1 MATTTERLFGKS
13 IKRRED
19 PRFITGRGQY
29 VDDLKLPGMTYAAFV
44 RSPHAHARIKSID
57 VAAARAH
64 PGVVAVFTG
73 KDMTGVNSL
82 PCGWDLRKAKN
93 IPGVVQDLVMP
104 PHMPLTGDVAR
115 HVGDPVAVVVADS
128 QAAAIDAAEK
138 VNVAWEPLPAVTATD
153 RALAAGGAQVHADA
167 PGNVA
172 FKWAL
177 GDATATDAAFKGAAV
192 TVKKRIV
199 NQRLVANAME
209 PRACVAR
216 FDDATGD
223 LTLWVTSQ
231 NPHVHRLLMCAFVLG
246 IPEHKVRVIAPDV
259 GGGFGS
265 KIFLYNEEVVCSW
278 ASRQLKRPVRWTST
292 RREAY
297 MTDAQ
302 GRDHVTDAELA
313 LSQDGKILGL
323 RVKTT
328 ANLGAYLSTF
338 APAVPTFLYG
348 TLLNGVYAIGAIHVE
363 VTGVFTNTTAV
374 DAYRGAGRPEA
385 CYVLE
390 RMVDAGAA
398 ALKMDPAELR
408 KRNFIPK
415 FSGAFQ
421 THVAVVYDS
430 GNYAGAMDKLLS
442 IFDYKQFRAEQE
454 AARRQGR
461 LLGVGFSTYIEAC
474 SIAPSKV
481 VGALGAGAGLY
492 ESGKVRVH
500 PTGMVTVYTGSHAH
514 GQGHETTFAQLVAD
528 ELQIPIEQV
537 EIVHGD
543 TGSVPFGMGTYGS
556 RSASV
561 GGTAIAMSLQKIKEK
576 GKKIAAHLLEAS
588 PKDIDYVNGGF
599 QVKGVPSKALPF
611 GAVALTAYVPHNYPE
626 GLEPGLEETSFY
638 DPSNFCFPFGAHA
651 CVVEVE
657 RETGQV
663 KIVRYVAVDDVGH
676 VINPMI
682 VDGMVHGGIAQGV
695 GQALWEGAVYDDRSG
710 QLVTGTMMDY
720 AMPKAD
726 MLPNYETERTVT
738 PTPVNPLGIKGAGET
753 GTIAATPAVVNAVVD
768 ALAPLGIDHIETMP
782 LTPARVWSLIN
793 SKKG

>member
-1 MATTTERLFGKS
+1 MATARLLGAS

-19 PRFITGRGQY
+19 PRFITGKGNY
-29 VDDLKLPGMTYAAFV
+29 TDDLKLPGMTYAAFV
-44 RSPHAHARIKSID
+44 RSPHAHAGIRKID
-57 VAAARAH
+57 TARALKH
-64 PGVVAVFTG
+64 PGVAAVFTG

-82 PCGWDLRKAKN
+82 PCGWDLRKDKN
-93 IPGVVQDLVMP
+93 VPGVVQDLAMV
-104 PHMPLTGDVAR
+104 PHMPLSSDVAR
-115 HVGDPVAVVVADS
+115 HVGDPVAVVIADS
-128 QAAAIDAAEK
+128 QDAALDAAEL
-138 VNVAWEPLPAVTATD
+138 VTVDWEVKPSVTAT
-153 RALAAGGAQVHADA
+153 AGAAQAGAAQIHAGA

-172 FKWAL
+172 FKWEL
-177 GDATATDAAFKGAAV
+177 GGGDLDAAFKSADV
-192 TVKKRIV
+192 VVKKRIV

-216 FDDATGD
+216 YEESTGD

-246 IPEHKVRVIAPDV
+246 IPEHKVRVISPDV

-278 ASRQLKRPVRWTST
+278 ASRQLKRPIRWTST

-297 MTDAQ
+297 LTDAH
-302 GRDHVTDAELA
+302 GRDHVTDAEMA
-313 LSQDGKILGL
+313 MSKDGKILGL
-323 RVKTT
+323 HVKTT

-338 APAVPTFLYG
+338 GPAIPTFLYG
-348 TLLNGVYAIGAIHVE
+348 TLLNGVYTIGAIKCE

-390 RMVDAGAA
+390 RMVDAAAA
-398 ALKMDPAELR
+398 ALKMDPADVRR
-408 KRNFIPK
+408 KNFIPK
-415 FSGAFQ
+415 FSGAYQ
-421 THVAVVYDS
+421 THVAVSYDS
-430 GNYAGAMDKLLS
+430 GDYPKAFDRLLEM
-442 IFDYKQFRAEQE
+442 FDYKKFRAEQAE
-454 AARRQGR
+454 ARKKGR
-461 LLGVGFSTYIEAC
+461 YLGVGFSTYIEAC
-474 SIAPSKV
+474 SIAPSKL

-500 PTGMVTVYTGSHAH
+500 PTGGVTVYTGSHSH

-528 ELQIPIEQV
+528 ELQIPMDQV
-537 EIVHGD
+537 EVVHGD
-543 TGSVPFGMGTYGS
+543 TGLIPFGMGTYGS

-561 GGTAIAMSLQKIKEK
+561 GGTALHMSVNKIKEK
-576 GKKIAAHLLEAS
+576 GKKIAAHLLEAAAS
-588 PKDIDYVNGGF
+588 DIEYVGGQF
-599 QVKGVPSKALPF
+599 QVRGAPGKAVPW

-651 CVVEVE
+651 CVVEIDGD
-657 RETGQV
+657 TGHV
-663 KIVRYVAVDDVGH
+663 RIVRYVAVDDVGN

-695 GQALWEGAVYDDRSG
+695 AQALWEGAVYDEESG
-710 QLVTGTMMDY
+710 QLVTGSLMDY
-720 AMPKAD
+720 AVPTAD
-726 MLPNYETERTVT
+726 MLPMYETDRTET

-753 GTIAATPAVVNAVVD
+753 GTIASTPAVVNAVVD
-768 ALAPLGIDHIETMP
+768 ALSGFGVDHIEVMP
-782 LTPARVWSLIN
+782 LTPERVWKTIQAAK
-793 SKKG
+793 SKK

>member
-1 MATTTERLFGKS
+1 
-13 IKRRED
+13 
-19 PRFITGRGQY
+19 
-29 VDDLKLPGMTYAAFV
+29 
-44 RSPHAHARIKSID
+44 
-57 VAAARAH
+57 
-64 PGVVAVFTG
+64 VAVFTG
-73 KDMTGVNSL
+73 KDMAGVNSL
-82 PCGWDLRKAKN
+82 PCGWDLRKSKN
-93 IPGVVQDLVMP
+93 IPGVVQDLAMV
-104 PHMPLTGDVAR
+104 PHMPLTSDVAR
-115 HVGDPVAVVVADS
+115 HVGDPVAVVIADS
-128 QAAAIDAAEK
+128 QLAAIDAAEK
-138 VNVAWEPLPAVTATD
+138 VNVAWEPLPAVTATEK
-153 RALAAGGAQVHADA
+153 ATASGAAQVHADA

-177 GDATATDAAFKGAAV
+177 GDAAATDAAFKNAAV

-216 FDDATGD
+216 FDVATGE

-278 ASRQLKRPVRWTST
+278 ASRQLKRPIRWTSS

-297 MTDAQ
+297 MTDAH
-302 GRDHVTDAELA
+302 GRDHVTDAEIA
-313 LSQDGKILGL
+313 LSKDGKILGL

-348 TLLNGVYAIGAIHVE
+348 TLLNGVYSIGAIHVD

-385 CYVLE
+385 AYVVE

-408 KRNFIPK
+408 KKNFIPK

-430 GNYAGAMDKLLS
+430 GNYAGAFDKLLS
-442 IFDYKQFRAEQE
+442 IFDYKKFRAEQE
-454 AARRQGR
+454 AARKDGR

-528 ELQIPIEQV
+528 DLHIPIEQV

-561 GGTAIAMSLQKIKEK
+561 GGTAIQMSLKKIKEK
-576 GKKIAAHLLEAS
+576 GKIIAAHLLEAS
-588 PKDIDYVNGGF
+588 PKDVEYVNGQF
-599 QVKGVPSKALPF
+599 QVMGVPSKAIPF

-638 DPSNFCFPFGAHA
+638 DPANFCFPFGAHA
-651 CVVEVE
+651 CVVEVS
-657 RETGQV
+657 RDTGEV

-695 GQALWEGAVYDDRSG
+695 GQALWEGAVYDDGTG

-726 MLPNYETERTVT
+726 MLPNYETDRTVT

-753 GTIAATPAVVNAVVD
+753 GTIAATPAVMNAVVD
-768 ALAPLGIDHIETMP
+768 ALAPLGIDHIEAMP
-782 LTPARVWSLIN
+782 LTASRVWNVIQG
-793 SKKG
+793 KRG